1 MEKRMGKFT
10 YYIFIIPLSHLPL
23 AILYLF
29 TDFFYILLVTIVP
42 YRKKVI
48 VQNIDRSFP
57 HATYKEKKR
66 IKRKFYHHFTD
77 LLAESV
83 KGLSISESELRRR
96 ISVKNPEMMD
106 VLFNSK
112 KNVLLVSGH
121 YNNWEWV
128 ILSQAVF
135 FKHKAIGIGMPM
147 TSKFWDKKINQR
159 RSRFGMKV
167 VHSKNY
173 KEALNQNPSELKSV
187 LVLSDQSP
195 GDSLKSYWTTFLN
208 QETAVLFGTELMAH
222 QLDYAVVFYA
232 LRKVKRGKYEME
244 LKLIT
249 DTPSEN
255 AWGEITEAHTKL
267 LEKEIIAKPESWLW
281 SHKRWKREIPNN
293 LEEVKNEQRK
303 QFNEKFNL

>member
-1 MEKRMGKFT
+1 MAKFA
-10 YYIFIIPLSHLPL
+10 YYIFVFPLSYLPL
-23 AILYLF
+23 VILYLF
-29 TDFFYILLVTIVP
+29 TDFFYLLLISIIP

-48 VQNIDRSFP
+48 VQNINRSFP
-57 HATYKEKKR
+57 NASEQEKKR
-66 IKRKFYHHFTD
+66 IKRRFYRHLTQ

-83 KGLSISESELRRR
+83 KGLSISENELKRRV
-96 ISVKNPEMMD
+96 SVENPEIMD
-106 VLFNSK
+106 QLFQSN

-128 ILSQAVF
+128 ILSQALL
-135 FKHKAIGIGMPM
+135 FKHKALGIGMPM
-147 TSKFWDKKINQR
+147 TSKFWDEKVNQR

-167 VHSKNY
+167 VHAKNY
-173 KEALNQNPSELKSV
+173 KVALNDNPNELKSV

-208 QETAVLFGTELMAH
+208 QETPVLFGAELMAH
-222 QLDYAVVFYA
+222 QLNYAVVFYA

-249 DTPSEN
+249 EN
-255 AWGEITEAHTKL
+255 PKQMSWGEITEAHTKM
-267 LEKEIIAKPESWLW
+267 LEREIVSKPEFWLW

-293 LEEVKNEQRK
+293 LEQVKNEQRK